1 MTCDLLVIGAAS
13 PGERRPARGR
23 GGRPSVVVVEKDSR
37 LGGSGAL
44 SAGILWTAPDRET
57 LRRVCPRGDLEL
69 GGALVDDYDAA
80 VERVRDAGVDVSERW
95 EGQMGFGVAHRIDI
109 ACVARGGAGADRG
122 GWADRVPHAA
132 TEPDRRRR

>member
-1 MTCDLLVIGAAS
+1 M
-13 PGERRPARGR
+13 
-23 GGRPSVVVVEKDSR
+23 VVEKDGR

-57 LRRVCPRGDLEL
+57 LRRVCPRGDPEL
-69 GGALVDDYDAA
+69 GGVLVDAYDAA

-109 ACVARGGAGADRG
+109 PAWLEACAGADRA
-122 GWADRVPHAA
+122 GWADRVPACR
-132 TEPDRRRR
+132 D